1 VVSAVMMAL
10 RFEVQ
15 QRIKKKPTHEIE
27 EALRLFQ
34 QMQVGSAPDEHFI
47 SSSIAPQETVPTP
60 D

>member
-1 VVSAVMMAL
+1 MMAL

-34 QMQVGSAPDEHFI
+34 QMQVGSALDEHLSAFLLLLA
-47 SSSIAPQETVPTP
+47 SQEMVPTP
-60 D
+60 G